1 MTTDVPAEHETRA
14 SRRTQRAGAD
24 RGVDPTA
31 PATRPRPV
39 VVAATVV
46 AGLALSAAGA
56 SGERVVEIVTIV
68 TIGLAVAIGW
78 PPLVAPRSHVGMT
91 VVLAVT
97 ALALGAALAV
107 QDREPY
113 LEHVPAAIALGVIGM
128 CLHPLVHAPARVHLA
143 TSLSGTA
150 LGLLTIGGG
159 GLFVSTVF
167 VGGGGPV
174 VVVGIALAVAALVD
188 LVLERPGASPW
199 LIPTGMLVGGL
210 AALAAHFVI
219 DGQLA
224 AWPALIGVAGA
235 GAAAAM
241 RRALAQR
248 AAVDGP
254 LGALAAGTASVLVVA
269 PLVHLVARLPL
280 V

>member
-1 MTTDVPAEHETRA
+1 M
-14 SRRTQRAGAD
+14 SGRRD
-24 RGVDPTA
+24 
-31 PATRPRPV
+31 
-39 VVAATVV
+39 
-46 AGLALSAAGA
+46 GLS
-56 SGERVVEIVTIV
+56 IV
-68 TIGLAVAIGW
+68 G
-78 PPLVAPRSHVGMT
+78 
-91 VVLAVT
+91 
-97 ALALGAALAV
+97 LGAAACVACCAGPLLAF
-107 QDREPY
+107 
-113 LEHVPAAIALGVIGM
+113 LGG
-128 CLHPLVHAPARVHLA
+128 
-143 TSLSGTA
+143 
-150 LGLLTIGGG
+150 LTIAGT
-159 GLFVSTVF
+159 VSTVF

-174 VVVGIALAVAALVD
+174 VVVGIALAVAARVA

-224 AWPALIGVAGA
+224 AWPALIGVTGA

-254 LGALAAGTASVLVVA
+254 LGALAAGAASVLVVA